1 MKLNSKIML
10 VKNIKVDRNYINVL
24 SYTEKQ
30 MLELCEQNMVAS
42 RDDYSFIR
50 TNNSIM
56 TGFTY
61 AQCLQANYIAF
72 QNSDYS
78 NKWFFAWIEDIIF
91 KGDETTEIKY
101 TVDVWST
108 WFSYWDK
115 NKSCYITRQ
124 HVNDDTIGSNTK
136 PEPVNLRFIL
146 CS

>member
-24 SYTEKQ
+24 SYSESQ
-30 MLELCEQNMVAS
+30 MLALCEQNMVAS

-50 TNNSIM
+50 LNNSIM

-78 NKWFFAWIEDIIF
+78 NKWFFAWIDDIIF

-101 TVDVWST
+101 TVDAWST
-108 WFSYWDK
+108 WFSYWTK
-115 NKSCYITRQ
+115 NKSCYVIRQ
-124 HVNDDTIGSNTK
+124 HVNDDTVGSNTK